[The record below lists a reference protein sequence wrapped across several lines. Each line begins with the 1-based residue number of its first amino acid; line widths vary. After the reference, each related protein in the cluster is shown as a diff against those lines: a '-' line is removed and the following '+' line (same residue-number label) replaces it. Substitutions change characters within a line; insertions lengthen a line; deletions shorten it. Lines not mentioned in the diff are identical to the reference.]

1 MRNRLCSDL
10 YRQTV
15 EDDYPHS
22 VWRGWDPLF
31 FAPLGCTWSLLEL
44 PPFASFIPSIPRFPW
59 YQPLRSLPTFFMSAH
74 PHCSLW
80 MAFLEETIVSEQIR
94 KSFLPLS
101 YKQQIAWKLISLIY
115 GTLFRIL
122 KPVISKEI
130 ILAIRRLSLFF
141 VLSCMCDVVILMK
154 DL

>member
-1 MRNRLCSDL
+1 MRTRLCSDL
-10 YRQTV
+10 YRQAV
-15 EDDYPHS
+15 EDDYSHL
-22 VWRGWDPLF
+22 VWRGWGPLF
-31 FAPLGCTWSLLEL
+31 FAPGLHLELAWAL
-44 PPFASFIPSIPRFPW
+44 PPFASFIPSIPGFPS
-59 YQPLRSLPTFFMSAH
+59 YQPLRSLPTLFMSAH

-80 MAFLEETIVSEQIR
+80 MAFLEETIVSEQIW

-115 GTLFRIL
+115 GTLCCIL

-130 ILAIRRLSLFF
+130 ILAIRRPSAFC
-141 VLSCMCDVVILMK
+141 VLSCTCDIVILMK